1 MGMLHT
7 LGMFFV
13 CGCFVFGLFIHSF
26 IYLFFGGWG
35 LTCMYCTV
43 YLDRYL
49 AFYVRYFHDLFA
61 PSHKNPV
68 VTRRVFGSF

>member
-26 IYLFFGGWG
+26 IYLFFGGVG
-35 LTCMYCTV
+35 V
-43 YLDRYL
+43 
-49 AFYVRYFHDLFA
+49 DLHVLYSI
-61 PSHKNPV
+61 P
-68 VTRRVFGSF
+68 GSLPCILRPLLS